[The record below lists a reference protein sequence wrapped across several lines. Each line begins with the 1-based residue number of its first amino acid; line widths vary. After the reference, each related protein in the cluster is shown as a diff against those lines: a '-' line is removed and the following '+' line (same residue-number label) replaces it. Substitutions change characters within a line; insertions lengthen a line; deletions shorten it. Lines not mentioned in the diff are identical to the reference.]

1 MTREVKYIVLLRVRK
16 KDPCAKLVNT
26 AEPAVMQIIPIE
38 LSIREQAQY
47 LSAISLGYIFAR
59 VAELIRIPNCMAAI
73 VI

>member
-16 KDPCAKLVNT
+16 KDPCFKLVNT
-26 AEPAVMQIIPIE
+26 AEPAAMQIRPIE

-47 LSAISLGYIFAR
+47 LSAISLGNIFAR
-59 VAELIRIPNCMAAI
+59 VTELIKIPSCTNAI